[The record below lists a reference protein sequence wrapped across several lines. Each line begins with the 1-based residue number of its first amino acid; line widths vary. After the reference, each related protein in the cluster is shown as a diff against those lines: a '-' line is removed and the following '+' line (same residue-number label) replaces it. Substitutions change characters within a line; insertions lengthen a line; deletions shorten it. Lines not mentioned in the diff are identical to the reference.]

1 MTLKEPKQKTIHK
14 PIGAV
19 IEAGKRNI
27 LYLLVFTCHYLY
39 QLSNEISSL
48 VRLANQINV
57 MAWISQFWPDR
68 LSDFEFRLLF
78 SALELTVHIALASNK
93 EDQMEET
100 SMWECVAQKTEQI
113 SRTRD
118 FYHTC

>member
-1 MTLKEPKQKTIHK
+1 MNSDHIISYRIVSYKFIPYIISYNFRMTLKEPKQKTIHK

-57 MAWISQFWPDR
+57 MA
-68 LSDFEFRLLF
+68 
-78 SALELTVHIALASNK
+78 
-93 EDQMEET
+93 
-100 SMWECVAQKTEQI
+100 
-113 SRTRD
+113 
-118 FYHTC
+118 